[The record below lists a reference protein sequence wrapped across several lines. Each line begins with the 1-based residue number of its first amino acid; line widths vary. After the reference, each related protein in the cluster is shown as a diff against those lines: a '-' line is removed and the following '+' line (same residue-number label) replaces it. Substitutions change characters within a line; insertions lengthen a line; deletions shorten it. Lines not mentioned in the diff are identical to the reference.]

1 MTDTERNGVE
11 NNILNRLRDLE
22 ESGFADIASFVKLV
36 LRHYPSPVSQA
47 RPLRLAPSV
56 DDGVSPTEGG
66 ALVESKDVMMKV
78 LTNADG
84 RYSVSGY
91 GQRAAR
97 CFGEFY
103 LCLDAGPAYDREASK
118 VNAAIQ
124 SLSAPA
130 AFATALAET
139 RRVIRNDP
147 TASVDEISAKVL
159 AHVCE
164 LWFGLP
170 EGAHMITSGELSLSI
185 QAASCPGDYAPT
197 SGFIFSANPIVP
209 LEQLALFCGSKLKA
223 AGTLAIPSLRTGAL
237 APDSLSRV
245 ILDAFPDDDL
255 AMRTIIGVMMGMLPT
270 CDHNLKNVVKAW
282 QANAETIPRLKAALE
297 QSGEADP
304 YLKAN
309 SVLRS
314 PLVATMQ
321 LNPVPAD
328 IWRTASEDHALGDTF
343 VRKGDKIAVSIEA
356 VTQADAAAGVVDP
369 FPIFGGNRNA
379 QESPLHACPG
389 FEAAMAVMLGAIYG
403 MLEPLAPTATQPQ
416 V

>member
-1 MTDTERNGVE
+1 MADTELDGTEKNL
-11 NNILNRLRDLE
+11 LNRLRDLE
-22 ESGFADIASFVKLV
+22 KSGFADIASFVKVV
-36 LRHYPSPVSQA
+36 LRHYPSPVSQSQ
-47 RPLRLAPSV
+47 PLRLAPAV
-56 DDGVSPTEGG
+56 DDGVSPTESG
-66 ALVESKDVMMKV
+66 ALVESKDMMMKV
-78 LTNADG
+78 LANVDG
-84 RYSVSGY
+84 HYSVSGY
-91 GQRAAR
+91 GQRGAR

-103 LCLDAGPAYDREASK
+103 LCLDAGPAYDREAHK

-124 SLSAPA
+124 GLSAPA

-139 RRVIRNDP
+139 RRVIRNDQA
-147 TASVDEISAKVL
+147 ASIDDISTEVL

-170 EGAHMITSGELSLSI
+170 DGAHMITSGEASLSV

-197 SGFIFSANPIVP
+197 SAFIFSANPSMP
-209 LEQLALFCGSKLKA
+209 LEQLALFCGSKLKV
-223 AGTLAIPSLRTGAL
+223 AGNQAIPRLRSAPL
-237 APDSLSRV
+237 PPDSLSRV

-270 CDHNLKNVVKAW
+270 CDNNLKNVVKAW
-282 QANAETIPRLKAALE
+282 QANTETFPRLKAALE
-297 QSGEADP
+297 QSSEADP

-309 SVLRS
+309 SVLRK
-314 PLVATMQ
+314 PLAATMQ

-328 IWRTASEDHALGDTF
+328 IWRTATGDHTLGDTF
-343 VRKGDKIAVSIEA
+343 VRKGDKIAVSITA

-379 QESPLHACPG
+379 REHPLHACPG
-389 FEAAMAVMLGAIYG
+389 FEAAMAVMLGVVYG
-403 MLEPLAPTATQPQ
+403 MLEPGAPTATQP